1 MRRSRWP
8 TTANGIMSTAERT
21 NGRLQSPWRASP
33 PAAGYTEMQKRFA
46 ANTVLSKEKCGKCAD
61 QIAQLMDEK
70 ILQGFGLL
78 THGDSSG
85 EEYKPS
91 VLSAHERDQRIRN
104 TYAMVDL
111 IDKGVGKI
119 LDALKKSGA
128 LEDTVIIFTADHG
141 ELMGDHGL
149 WLKGPFFYESSLS
162 FRSFSAAS
170 DIGRNTFTTSYTSIA
185 DD

>member
-1 MRRSRWP
+1 
-8 TTANGIMSTAERT
+8 
-21 NGRLQSPWRASP
+21 
-33 PAAGYTEMQKRFA
+33 
-46 ANTVLSKEKCGKCAD
+46 
-61 QIAQLMDEK
+61 MDEK

-149 WLKGPFFYESSLS
+149 WLKGPFFYESYLI

-170 DIGRNTFTTSYTSIA
+170 YIGRNTFTTSYTSIA

>member
-1 MRRSRWP
+1 MGGCKARGGLLHP
-8 TTANGIMSTAERT
+8 LPDMPE
-21 NGRLQSPWRASP
+21 
-33 PAAGYTEMQKRFA
+33 ED
-46 ANTVLSKEKCGKCAD
+46 KEKCGKCAD
-61 QIAQLMDEK
+61 QIAQFMDEK

-128 LEDTVIIFTADHG
+128 LEDMVIIFTADHG